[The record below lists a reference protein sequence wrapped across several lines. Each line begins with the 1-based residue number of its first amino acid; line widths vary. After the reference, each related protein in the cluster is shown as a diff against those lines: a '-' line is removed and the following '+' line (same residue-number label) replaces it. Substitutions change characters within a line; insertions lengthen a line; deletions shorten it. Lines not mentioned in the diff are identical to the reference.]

1 MGFSVYNY
9 RTDIRNI
16 LVTPQ
21 IRARFLKIEPGPMAE
36 GHSHD
41 LGHEI
46 FLILQGKAEFEID
59 GERDTLEPGQM
70 CVALTDQTHA
80 VRAVGPEPVIMYLSV
95 TPHIQ
100 PTHTMWDERGN
111 RRPHRFVGSE
121 SYDTG
126 IERSVTDDQVVDS
139 YLYALAATAEAAQ
152 KAAAAGADVTR
163 RLKTAMDEGDSGA
176 IEEARNVLWD
186 SVSPVYERVAEMADI
201 WNDLA
206 ARSVE
211 AGQID
216 H

>member
-1 MGFSVYNY
+1 MGFPVYNY

-36 GHSHD
+36 VHSHD

-59 GERDTLEPGQM
+59 SERDTLEPGQM

-100 PTHTMWDERGN
+100 PTHTMWDEHGN
-111 RRPHRFVGSE
+111 RRPHRFVGPE
-121 SYDTG
+121 SYDTE
-126 IERSVTDDQVVDS
+126 IERSVTNDQVVDS
-139 YLYALAATAEAAQ
+139 YVDALGATAEAAQ

-163 RLKTAMDEGDSGA
+163 RLKTAMDEGDSAA

-206 ARSVE
+206 AKTVE
-211 AGQID
+211 AGQQD